1 MIVWHEIETYDLN
14 YCLLQIRLVLET
26 LKTVKFE
33 RQTRVELKNLKY
45 TCNFESLTQF
55 LFGELLPSPETSC
68 LSYRTKR
75 N

>member
-1 MIVWHEIETYDLN
+1 MIVWHEIETCDLN

-45 TCNFESLTQF
+45 TYHFESLTQF
-55 LFGELLPSPETSC
+55 LSGELLPSSETLC

>member
-45 TCNFESLTQF
+45 TYNFESLTQF

>member
-14 YCLLQIRLVLET
+14 YCLFQIRLVLET

-45 TCNFESLTQF
+45 TYNFDSLTQF
-55 LFGELLPSPETSC
+55 LF
-68 LSYRTKR
+68 
-75 N
+75 